1 MNTDQLNVGK
11 ELHEKIE
18 SCKSQLS
25 RWRNAVSLTSTVE
38 LKCVV
43 NGDSRTNYAASKY
56 INFDV
61 LKTLTIDAIQ
71 KELNRLEDEFN
82 KL

>member
-38 LKCVV
+38 LKTVL
-43 NGDSRTNYAASKY
+43 NGNNRTDYATSKY

-61 LKTLTIDAIQ
+61 LKTLTIDAIK
-71 KELNRLEDEFN
+71 KELNKLEDEFN

>member
-38 LKCVV
+38 LKTVL
-43 NGDSRTNYAASKY
+43 NGNSRTDYATSKY

-71 KELNRLEDEFN
+71 KELNKLEDEFN